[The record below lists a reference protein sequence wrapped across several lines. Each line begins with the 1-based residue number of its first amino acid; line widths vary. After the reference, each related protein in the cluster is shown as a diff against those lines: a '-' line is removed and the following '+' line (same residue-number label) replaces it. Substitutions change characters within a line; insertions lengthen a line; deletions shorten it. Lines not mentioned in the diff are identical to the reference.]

1 MSALRFRLSDD
12 IDERL
17 SGESRL
23 VRLAL
28 AAAATEADAAELAE
42 EALPFDN
49 ESLAL
54 AEGRNPAVEMLA
66 RDDAS

>member
-1 MSALRFRLSDD
+1 MPAFRLRLSND

-28 AAAATEADAAELAE
+28 AAAATEADAVELAE
-42 EALPFDN
+42 EALQFDN

-54 AEGRNPAVEMLA
+54 AEGRNPAAEGLA
-66 RDDAS
+66 REDAS